1 MVEHLNFHLPNL
13 EHSQNHHAVAGGYAV
28 GMVDCSCYVAL
39 CLKSRIPRLD
49 RSVQGAVA
57 TWSNDRSQKSL
68 ENIAC

>member
-28 GMVDCSCYVAL
+28 GMVDCSCYIAL
-39 CLKSRIPRLD
+39 CLKVGFHDWIG
-49 RSVQGAVA
+49 SVQGAVA
-57 TWSNDRSQKSL
+57 TRSNDRSQKSL